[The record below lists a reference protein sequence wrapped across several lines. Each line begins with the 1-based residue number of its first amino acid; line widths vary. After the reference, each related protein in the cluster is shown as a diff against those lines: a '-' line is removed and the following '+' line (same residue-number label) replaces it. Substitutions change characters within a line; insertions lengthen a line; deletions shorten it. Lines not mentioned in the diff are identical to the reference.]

1 MNPSKEEFL
10 KQLTKELHRPVKKR
24 FPMLKVRV
32 PCKDHTW
39 SMDLVDMMLWADHN
53 DGYKYIL
60 NIVDIWT
67 RYAWSVP
74 LKTKTDKDVLEGH
87 HRVGTPTGEDLG
99 G

>member
-10 KQLTKELHRPVKKR
+10 KQLTKELHKPVKKR
-24 FPMLKVRV
+24 FPKLKVRV
-32 PCKDHTW
+32 PHKDHTW
-39 SMDLVDMMLWADHN
+39 SVDLVDMTLWADYN

-74 LKTKTDKDVLEGH
+74 LKTKTDRHVSSTE
-87 HRVGTPTGEDLG
+87 RCC
-99 G
+99 